1 MCLFGFVET
10 TEVKELKWTYC
21 STCKLY
27 TKSLPKNDI
36 PSTVRS
42 FYILS
47 SLSPRNIWLNA
58 WILNL
63 LNTKLFL
70 FPHWWAMS
78 EFSNIC
84 PIRSRCQFQGCCR
97 LDVWS
102 FLCNTGLRAPGSALL
117 PAPSLSF
124 ESPLTLGPGLGP
136 RPSDYQVFSSGDP
149 ERAKK
154 YRTHCH
160 DTWPT
165 SAFQIKAWFGLADHR
180 FRRLFSWALV
190 FLVGWGRIDHT
201 TWLTGS

>member
-63 LNTKLFL
+63 LNIKLFL

-97 LDVWS
+97 LDVCS

-117 PAPSLSF
+117 PAPSLFCVLRWSISVF
-124 ESPLTLGPGLGP
+124 IPVWKEVLGDWCCPFFIGNKCMHSLSSLWPVEPHSGLVP
-136 RPSDYQVFSSGDP
+136 FC
-149 ERAKK
+149 AK
-154 YRTHCH
+154 
-160 DTWPT
+160 
-165 SAFQIKAWFGLADHR
+165 
-180 FRRLFSWALV
+180 
-190 FLVGWGRIDHT
+190 
-201 TWLTGS
+201 